1 MERVDAT
8 MTDLSRR
15 IAELMEPL
23 DTLTG
28 MWTDVSLKFK
38 RRLTNWRPT
47 VERESHS
54 LAFFVLALAIVI
66 LVFSVVAVVRE
77 QGYMRDFKGRAEAKI
92 EDLQERVKRLEA
104 R

>member
-1 MERVDAT
+1 M
-8 MTDLSRR
+8 
-15 IAELMEPL
+15 
-23 DTLTG
+23 
-28 MWTDVSLKFK
+28 
-38 RRLTNWRPT
+38 
-47 VERESHS
+47 ERESHS